1 MTGVA
6 TLLVNDLKRR
16 RSCNN
21 HSIVA
26 VQGDPGVGKSHCSI
40 CIARNIDP
48 EFKPDNIFYG
58 RDELFEV
65 VAPAPKGGI
74 WILDEGTNAA
84 MNRNWQDKDQV
95 ELMQIFNTI
104 RQRRHTIFWN
114 QPNVQRLDVVLREDL
129 VTHKI
134 NCISRGNARVRTK
147 ARDRDGELMGWKTW
161 PGYLGWP
168 NLDEHPVFGKKYME
182 DKEEAYFE
190 SLKSFKMKRS
200 ARKLKK
206 NQVLEENKLMMEAYT

>member
-1 MTGVA
+1 MTIA
-6 TLLVNDLKRR
+6 TQLVQNLRAR
-16 RSCNN
+16 RSQNN

-26 VQGDPGVGKSHCSI
+26 VQGDPGVGKSHCAI
-40 CIARNIDP
+40 CIAVNIDP
-48 EFKPDNIFYG
+48 AFKPDNIFYG
-58 RDELFEV
+58 RDELFDI
-65 VAPAPKGGI
+65 VAPAPKGGV

-84 MNRNWQDKDQV
+84 MNRTWQDREQT

-129 VTHKI
+129 ITHRI

-147 ARDRDGELMGWKTW
+147 QRDRDGEIKGWVSW
-161 PGYLGWP
+161 PGYLGWQ
-168 NLDEHPVFGKKYME
+168 NLDKHPVFGAAYM
-182 DKEEAYFE
+182 DAKEEAYFE
-190 SLKSFKMKRS
+190 SLKTFKQKRT

-206 NQVLEENKLMMEAYT
+206 NEVLSENKALMEAYT